1 MNVNT
6 QNGKGK
12 FQKNQKNGASST
24 ESASESNETN
34 GTTQKTVVDDF
45 SAELIK
51 QINKEHNEKIAFN
64 LGFDDAP
71 TNVKRWISTGS
82 KQLNYIISNARGGG
96 LPEGR
101 IVEIQ
106 GPPSIGKS
114 HIGFELAKS
123 TQQQGGLVVYID
135 TENATNLDNLKQLGI
150 NVARKFVFVQTACT
164 EEIFQV
170 MESAIIKAKAMTADV
185 PVTIIWDS
193 VAASSPKAELEG
205 DYDQNTIGL
214 QARVLGK
221 GLRKIV
227 NLIGNKNILLVLMNQ
242 QRMKVGVMYGSP
254 ITTPGG
260 MAIPYACSVR
270 IQLSGGS
277 QIESKGQ
284 VVGVNVKAKTIKNKT
299 ARPFRECEFEI
310 HFGKG
315 VREPE
320 QLFDALRVYCDTAK
334 DGVVSGNKKVY
345 IEGTG
350 AWKSFR
356 VVDIASGEVEHN
368 IKFYKPEFDEKVMS
382 RPEFKAYLDDV
393 MDAAFIMKPEDSEHP
408 TFSGVDSATNDTDA
422 LSA

>member
-1 MNVNT
+1 MANPQQAT
-6 QNGKGK
+6 SKTGK
-12 FQKNQKNGASST
+12 KNAASQQ
-24 ESASESNETN
+24 ESASGGKS
-34 GTTQKTVVDDF
+34 TQDITIDDF

-71 TNVKRWISTGS
+71 TLVKRWISTGS
-82 KQLNYIISNARGGG
+82 RQLDYIISNATGGG

-123 TQQQGGLVVYID
+123 TQQQNGIVVYID
-135 TENATNLDNLKQLGI
+135 TENATNLDNLKLLGI
-150 NVARKFVFVQTACT
+150 DVRRKFVFVQTACT

-170 MESAIIKAKAMTADV
+170 MESAIIKAKAMQQDV

-277 QIESKGQ
+277 QIENKGQ
-284 VVGVNVKAKTIKNKT
+284 VIGVNVKAKTIKNKI

-320 QLFDALRVYCDTAK
+320 QLFDALRVYCGTAK
-334 DGVVSGNKKVY
+334 DGISARGKKLY
-345 IEGTG
+345 LEGTA
-350 AWKSFR
+350 AWKNFK
-356 VVDIASGEVEHN
+356 VVDEKTGEVEHDV
-368 IKFYKPEFDEKVMS
+368 KFYKHEFDEKVLS
-382 RPEFKAYLDDV
+382 KPEFKGYITDM
-393 MDAAFIMKPEDSEHP
+393 MDAAFIMRPEDAEHP
-408 TFSGVDSATNDTDA
+408 TFSGVDSATSDTDA
-422 LSA
+422 LNA